1 MVYINIT
8 MKKQI
13 KLYILEK
20 DLNPKI
26 YEYLKIKYYVT
37 HNLMQADVIIVAK
50 VKEVSI
56 AFDIIDFALS
66 SGKEIICIKGN
77 FSKENYVSSN
87 LIKNGATWI

>member
-1 MVYINIT
+1 

-26 YEYLKIKYYVT
+26 YEYLRAHYLVT
-37 HNLMQADVIIVAK
+37 NNVFQSDVIIVSK
-50 VKEVSI
+50 VKKVSV
-56 AFDIIDFALS
+56 AFDIIDFALAT
-66 SGKEIICIKGN
+66 GKEIVCIKGN